1 MNERN
6 IFLCILVRF
15 FSEIKLKKAVCDH
28 KIFFHIFPAKE
39 DTFSFEFDSDIYF
52 FQLGI

>member
-1 MNERN
+1 MKETY
-6 IFLCILVRF
+6 FCVSLRF